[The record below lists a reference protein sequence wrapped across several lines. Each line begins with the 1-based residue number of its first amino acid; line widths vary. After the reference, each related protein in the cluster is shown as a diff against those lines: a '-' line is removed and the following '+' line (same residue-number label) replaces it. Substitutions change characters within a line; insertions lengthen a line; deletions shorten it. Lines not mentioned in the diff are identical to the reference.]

1 MPFRWLA
8 LAVFVGALFVSAY
21 HRRRAR
27 ERETIPRRR
36 EGGAMMAAR
45 ALVAFPLFISPLVY
59 VAHPPAMAC
68 DGARLLPG
76 RFVSGSSSLTAS
88 WRPSARQSQSRTF
101 LGPGLA
107 AGASSPAPARN
118 RCRRR

>member
-8 LAVFVGALFVSAY
+8 LAVFVGALCVSAY

-45 ALVAFPLFISPLVY
+45 ALVAFPLFISPLAY
-59 VAHPPAMAC
+59 VAHPPAMAWASF
-68 DGARLLPG
+68 DAPG
-76 RFVSGSSSLTAS
+76 WLR
-88 WRPSARQSQSRTF
+88 
-101 LGPGLA
+101 
-107 AGASSPAPARN
+107 
-118 RCRRR
+118 